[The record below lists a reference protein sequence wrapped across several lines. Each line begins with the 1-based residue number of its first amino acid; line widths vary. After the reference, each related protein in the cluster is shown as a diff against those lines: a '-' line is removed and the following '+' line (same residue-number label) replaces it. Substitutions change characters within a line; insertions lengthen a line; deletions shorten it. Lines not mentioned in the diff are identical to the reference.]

1 MGYEFLSFTGFAN
14 EMHEVSFGPH
24 PRKFCFVIGA
34 GASKSSGI
42 KTGQELVEIW
52 DKELFLRNS
61 ERHQQWK
68 TRMGITDDNKG
79 SFYSQYY
86 SRRFEKAHE
95 DGYNYMEKLMEH
107 AKPSV
112 GYVMLA
118 YLLTKTPHNVVITTN
133 FDHLIEDAVT
143 YYSQVIPF
151 VIGHESLAHYIRKPL
166 IRPTIVKIHRDL
178 LLDPRNQAE
187 EVEKLHNSWETPLD
201 IIFSEYHPIFIG
213 YAGNDNSLMDFLVE
227 NGENF
232 QSKKWKFPYW
242 MLYGSDA
249 LAGKVETF
257 MNASNG
263 YVVKHDGFDKSLYLI
278 GSIFDYKV
286 PTKEKFMDDPEKR
299 YQALSDSINKFTKE
313 QSDEPETPPKG
324 GPEPADGDSEIN
336 KAIQQITDQS
346 ELLRMYRMSVMLHNM
361 GKYKEALEISDKLV
375 KLEPDN
381 ARYQDGLGVTLHE
394 MGRFDE
400 ALVAAQKAVEL
411 EPDNA
416 RYQDSFGVTLHE
428 MGRFDEALVAKQKA
442 VDLEPDN
449 ALYQYSLGVTLCEMG
464 RFNEALVATQKAVE
478 LEPDNALY
486 QNNLGV
492 TLHEMRR
499 FDEALVSAQKAVKLE
514 PDNARYQDSLGV
526 TLHEMGRFN
535 EALIAKQNAVKFEP
549 DNARY
554 QDSLGVT
561 LCEMGR
567 FDEALI
573 ANQKAVELE
582 PDNPLYQNNL
592 GATLHKMGRFNE
604 ALIAKQKAVEL
615 EPDNV
620 LYQNS
625 LSFTL
630 HKMD

>member
-24 PRKFCFVIGA
+24 PKKFCFVIGA

-86 SRRFEKAHE
+86 SRRFERAHE

-118 YLLTKTPHNVVITTN
+118 YLLTQTPHNVVITTN

-187 EVEKLHNSWETPLD
+187 EVEKLHKNWETPLD

-213 YAGNDNSLMDFLVE
+213 YAGNDNSLMDFLVD

-242 MLYGSDA
+242 MLYGSDV

-346 ELLRMYRMSVMLHNM
+346 ELLRMYRMSVMLHNT
-361 GKYKEALEISDKLV
+361 GKYEEALEISHKLV

-381 ARYQDGLGVTLHE
+381 ARYQDSLGVTLHE

-416 RYQDSFGVTLHE
+416 RYQNSLGVTLHK
-428 MGRFDEALVAKQKA
+428 MKRFDEALIAKQKA

-449 ALYQYSLGVTLCEMG
+449 ARYRDSLGVTLCEMG

-486 QNNLGV
+486 QN
-492 TLHEMRR
+492 
-499 FDEALVSAQKAVKLE
+499 
-514 PDNARYQDSLGV
+514 SLGV
-526 TLHEMGRFN
+526 TLHKM
-535 EALIAKQNAVKFEP
+535 K
-549 DNARY
+549 
-554 QDSLGVT
+554 
-561 LCEMGR
+561 R

-573 ANQKAVELE
+573 AEQKAVDLE
-582 PDNPLYQNNL
+582 PDNPLYLNNL

-604 ALIAKQKAVEL
+604 ALIAKQKAVDL
-615 EPDNV
+615 EPDNT